1 MYCSDGT
8 LEDIQHSVDNYISM
22 RALTRGEVIDEDE
35 RYSLIVGVQAC
46 QSEGLMDK
54 FGIST
59 VDVIDYLWRME
70 SLINC
75 SFGLEM
81 FKTYVRYMKE
91 YLDKLNSNESQN
103 FKKLVKLYFKL
114 DIDREAFAR
123 KVICNLILNKTH
135 NSIDQIYKYIN
146 RSDWVNVANV
156 SFQDTLYF
164 KIPILWTEKED
175 YPIISG
181 PIK

>member
-1 MYCSDGT
+1 MYCSDWT

-22 RALTRGEVIDEDE
+22 MALTHGEVIDEDE

-81 FKTYVRYMKE
+81 FKTYVRYMRE
-91 YLDKLNSNESQN
+91 YLDKLNSDDSQN

-135 NSIDQIYKYIN
+135 NSVDQVYKYIIEGVGIYN
-146 RSDWVNVANV
+146 IGLVDS
-156 SFQDTLYF
+156 LYF
-164 KIPILWTEKED
+164 KIPKRWTEKED